1 MSNDTHSHTE
11 EHRHPNYVLIWFVLV
26 LFTIISIV
34 LSKLLVPHAADVA
47 ILLLFVSAGIKAT
60 LVALN
65 FMHLKFEKIWIL
77 ALVIVPLIFFM
88 FLIFGFM
95 PDITA
100 TSKF

>member
-1 MSNDTHSHTE
+1 MSNNVNIHSE
-11 EHRHPNYVLIWFVLV
+11 AHRHPNYVFVWFVLV

-34 LSKLLVPHAADVA
+34 LSKLLVPHAADLA

-65 FMHLKFEKIWIL
+65 FMHLRFEKIWIL

-100 TSKF
+100 TAKF

>member
-1 MSNDTHSHTE
+1 MSNNTHSHSA

-34 LSKLLVPHAADVA
+34 LSKLLVPHAADLA